1 MVKRYLVLIILMINV
16 NILMAQRTWF
26 EIEVEKDIGD
36 KLEVSFSPEIRF
48 KEGMELNEYFFEPA
62 VRYDFN
68 DYFSLG
74 ANYRFGNNLNKDGE
88 SQWFGRYAL
97 DARTGYEW
105 QHLTARFRMRFTNY
119 EDFGGDDDEREK
131 YLRFRLKLDYE
142 IKKIDLTPYVLSEL
156 YRSITLKEFRKAR
169 WEGGMEYKINK
180 FHDVGIY
187 FRLNDYLYD
196 KESVKIIGLTYK
208 LSL

>member
-1 MVKRYLVLIILMINV
+1 
-16 NILMAQRTWF
+16 MAQRTWF

-36 KLEVSFSPEIRF
+36 NLEVSFSPEVRL

-74 ANYRFGNNLNKDGE
+74 ANYRFGNNLTNDGK
-88 SQWFGRYAL
+88 SQWFGRYAF

-105 QHLTARFRMRFTNY
+105 ERLTARFRVRFSNF
-119 EDFGGDDDEREK
+119 EDFGDDEDENEK
-131 YLRFRLKLDYE
+131 YLRFRFKLDYE
-142 IKKIDLTPYVLSEL
+142 IKKIDLTPYFLLEF
-156 YRSITLKEFRKAR
+156 YRNLALKEFRKTR
-169 WEGGMEYKINK
+169 WESGIEYKINK
-180 FHDVGIY
+180 HHEVGIY
-187 FRLNDYLYD
+187 YRLNDYTYD
-196 KESVKIIGLTYK
+196 KESISIIGLTYK